1 MLPTPLDKLIALVC
15 IIPNAISFRRLRMA
29 KKGLTHE
36 TLVRTAEEMITE
48 GGYDSF
54 SINELA
60 RRLEVKPASLYNH
73 MKNAEGLST
82 EVGLRAI
89 KSLSS
94 AMVEAAKGKKADD
107 ALLSLAIAYRTFA
120 HENAYLYHVI
130 MLLPMTDNEVLLQ
143 VTPEFVEPILNVLAE
158 YGLSEEQRLHWQ
170 RILRSVMHG
179 FVSQENAGFFSHY
192 PIDSDKSY
200 RMAITAVI
208 DSIHMVQ
215 RDVEAK

>member
-1 MLPTPLDKLIALVC
+1 
-15 IIPNAISFRRLRMA
+15 MA
-29 KKGLTHE
+29 KKGLTHDAI
-36 TLVRTAEEMITE
+36 VRAAEEMIAK
-48 GGYDSF
+48 GGYGSF

-73 MKNAEGLST
+73 MKSAEQLST

-94 AMVEAAKGKKADD
+94 AMSEAVKGKKSDD
-107 ALLSLAIAYRTFA
+107 ALLSLAIAYRNFA

-130 MLLPMTDNEVLLQ
+130 MSLPMTDNEVLLQ
-143 VTPEFVEPILNVLAE
+143 VTPEFVEPILSVLAE

-200 RMAITAVI
+200 KMAITAVI
-208 DSIHMVQ
+208 DSIHGAQ
-215 RDVEAK
+215 KDGETK